1 MVKLNSKDYKQIYL
15 ALNMRKDYI
24 LNKQTLAIEDEEE
37 LKQIQE
43 TLDKIVDIYF
53 FRR

>member
-1 MVKLNSKDYKQIYL
+1 MVKLNEQDYKNIYK
-15 ALNMRKDYI
+15 ALEMRKYF
-24 LNKQTLAIEDEEE
+24 LLCKETLTIEDEEE

>member
-1 MVKLNSKDYKQIYL
+1 MVKLNIKDYGEIYF
-15 ALNMRKDYI
+15 ALNMRKCYI
-24 LNKQTLAIEDEEE
+24 ENKQTLTIEDEEE